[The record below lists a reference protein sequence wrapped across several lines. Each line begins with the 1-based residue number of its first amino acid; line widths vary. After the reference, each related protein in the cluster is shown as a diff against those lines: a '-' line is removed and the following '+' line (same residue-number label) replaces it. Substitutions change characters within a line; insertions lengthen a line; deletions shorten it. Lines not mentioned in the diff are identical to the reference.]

1 MIVVNWPVYRRQPV
15 HMLFVSLKMD
25 LTLGHPL
32 LTCTACACVTGA
44 MPVCCRA
51 QASLHSLARPLT
63 WLNMVSTPVQSS
75 TATELIF
82 LLHPNTC

>member
-1 MIVVNWPVYRRQPV
+1 
-15 HMLFVSLKMD
+15 MLFD
-25 LTLGHPL
+25 LLLVNLTFGHPL
-32 LTCTACACVTGA
+32 LTCTACACVAGA